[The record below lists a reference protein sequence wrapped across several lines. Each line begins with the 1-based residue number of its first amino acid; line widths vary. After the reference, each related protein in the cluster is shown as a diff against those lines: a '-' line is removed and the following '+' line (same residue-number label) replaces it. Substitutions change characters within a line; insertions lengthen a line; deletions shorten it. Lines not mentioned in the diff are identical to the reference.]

1 MPFTVRQYHPFPVL
15 LTVILVVLCSAP
27 TWAGFE
33 EGLATYKQGDYS
45 TALKEFRT
53 LAERGDARAQYILS
67 NMYAKGEGVPHDD
80 QLAFWWLQKAAEQE
94 LAVAQ
99 YSLGA
104 MYYKGEGVPQDYQ
117 RAFHLFQKAAKQ
129 GNAKAQLYLGLM
141 YANGQ
146 AVPQDKQQAVL
157 RYRLAANEGIA
168 EAQYNLATMYLRGD
182 GVPQDYVLAH
192 MWAQVASAAGS
203 PGAPKLQKEVARY
216 MTPGQIAEAQLFAR
230 EWKPNLSENHTKR
243 DTMSIEEAI
252 ISQR

>member
-1 MPFTVRQYHPFPVL
+1 MLFTVRQYHPVPVL
-15 LTVILVVLCSAP
+15 LTVILVVICSAP
-27 TWAGFE
+27 VWAGFE

-80 QLAFWWLQKAAEQE
+80 QLAFWWLQKAA
-94 LAVAQ
+94 
-99 YSLGA
+99 
-104 MYYKGEGVPQDYQ
+104 
-117 RAFHLFQKAAKQ
+117 KQ
-129 GNAKAQLYLGLM
+129 GNAKAQLYLGRM